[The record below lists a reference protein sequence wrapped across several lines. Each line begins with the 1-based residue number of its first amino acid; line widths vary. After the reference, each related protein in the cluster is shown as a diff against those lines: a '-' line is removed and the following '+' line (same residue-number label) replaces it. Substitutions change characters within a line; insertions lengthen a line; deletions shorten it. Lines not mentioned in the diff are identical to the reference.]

1 MIMRMTLTLFVLVVM
16 TAASASGDALT
27 EAKRIPYCG
36 QTGAECYS
44 WCIKQDLSKDW
55 CCDFVKDIRMNP
67 PADKCP

>member
-1 MIMRMTLTLFVLVVM
+1 
-16 TAASASGDALT
+16 
-27 EAKRIPYCG
+27 IPYCG

>member
-27 EAKRIPYCG
+27 EAKRVPYCG

-44 WCIKQDLSKDW
+44 WCKEQHLIR
-55 CCDFVKDIRMNP
+55 CCDFVKYVGMNP
-67 PADKCP
+67 PADKCR